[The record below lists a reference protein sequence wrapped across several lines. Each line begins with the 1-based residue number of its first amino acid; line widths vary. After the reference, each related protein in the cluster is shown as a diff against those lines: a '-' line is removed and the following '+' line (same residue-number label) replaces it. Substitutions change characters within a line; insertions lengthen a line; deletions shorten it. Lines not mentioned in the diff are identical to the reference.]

1 MGNSFYIVPEVIR
14 DFPETQIRFVI
25 ARNLRNAEPWDNLEE
40 DLRRLEAQ
48 LSSGEWAPFE
58 ETSPVI
64 SSWHDAYRRFGTNP
78 RRSRPSLDAL
88 SRRLRR
94 DGKLPRISP
103 AVDAY
108 NLVSITRGTP
118 AGAFDM
124 DKLAERVTIRFT
136 EPGDS
141 FVPLGEP
148 EDAEQ
153 PKEGEVVYVQG
164 NQVLTRSW
172 NHRDSDQTKV
182 TETSRNVVFIL
193 ERISES
199 AVSDR
204 QMADAQEMLAGLIE
218 PHAES
223 LVLAVIEPNTPEVNL
238 ADG

>member
-1 MGNSFYIVPEVIR
+1 MGNSFYITPEVIR
-14 DFPETQIRFVI
+14 DFPETHIRFVV

-40 DLRRLEAQ
+40 SLGALAAQ
-48 LSSGEWAPFE
+48 LSSGEWEPFE

-94 DGKLPRISP
+94 DGKLPRINP

-136 EPGDS
+136 EPDDS
-141 FVPLGEP
+141 FTPLGEP
-148 EDAEQ
+148 EEAEQ
-153 PKEGEVVYVQG
+153 PKQGEVVYAQG
-164 NQVLTRSW
+164 SQVLTRSW

-193 ERISES
+193 ERISQA

-223 LVLAVIEPNTPEVNL
+223 LVLAVIEPKTPEVNL

>member
-1 MGNSFYIVPEVIR
+1 MGSSFHIAQEVIR
-14 DFPETQIRFVI
+14 DFPETQIRFVV

-40 DLRRLEAQ
+40 SLRALEAR
-48 LSSGEWAPFE
+48 LSAGEWEPFE
-58 ETSPVI
+58 ESSPEI
-64 SSWHDAYRRFGTNP
+64 SSWHDAYRQFGTNP

-141 FVPLGEP
+141 FIPLGEP
-148 EDAEQ
+148 EEAEQ
-153 PKEGEVVYVQG
+153 PKQGEVVYAQG
-164 NQVLTRSW
+164 KQVLTRSW

-182 TETSRNVVFIL
+182 TEASGNVVFIL
-193 ERISES
+193 ERISAA

-223 LVLAVIEPNTPEVNL
+223 VVLAVIAPETPE
-238 ADG
+238 ADL